1 MFRAGQLHACH
12 CPEVTPRWQGAGA
25 GWAAAGG
32 ARALRERR
40 ALPALCATG
49 AVHDAQVPATN
60 PTQSQFNF
68 VCCRPTRAQF
78 RRAWRSARWAA
89 APQWWTHHAA
99 AARALR
105 AAAGAW
111 GRRGIRGRVAAR
123 DAGRA
128 GAAGARARGGGR
140 SALRCDIASVVPLPP
155 AWRFD
160 GEPEARQ
167 WHERVF
173 IHRLKMFHREGSASE
188 LHDEPWDGS
197 EPLWCC

>member
-1 MFRAGQLHACH
+1 MQNARQHGC
-12 CPEVTPRWQGAGA
+12 WQGGT
-25 GWAAAGG
+25 AA
-32 ARALRERR
+32 E
-40 ALPALCATG
+40 
-49 AVHDAQVPATN
+49 
-60 PTQSQFNF
+60 
-68 VCCRPTRAQF
+68 
-78 RRAWRSARWAA
+78 
-89 APQWWTHHAA
+89 
-99 AARALR
+99 
-105 AAAGAW
+105 AAGA
-111 GRRGIRGRVAAR
+111 
-123 DAGRA
+123 A
-128 GAAGARARGGGR
+128 GASGGSRPSGQSRYVSSLPRAGARARGGGR